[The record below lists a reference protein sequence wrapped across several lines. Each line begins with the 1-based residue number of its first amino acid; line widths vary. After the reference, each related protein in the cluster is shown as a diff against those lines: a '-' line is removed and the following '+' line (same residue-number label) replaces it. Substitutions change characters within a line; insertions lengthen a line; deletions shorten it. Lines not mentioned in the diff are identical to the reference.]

1 MGGCGMRED
10 EARTINVH
18 MERSCDGS
26 TIGQWHYVVYLD
38 GEDVIDSL
46 SAEESRRLIKA
57 LEQALEETE

>member
-1 MGGCGMRED
+1 MNED

-18 MERSCDGS
+18 IERSCDGS
-26 TIGQWHYVVYLD
+26 TLRQWRYIVFLD

-46 SAEESRRLIKA
+46 NAEEAGRLIKA